1 MTWLRIAIGVLIAAA
16 VGVALVPLAVL
27 VDLKDGGSGW
37 GLCPQ
42 GLDACR
48 SSYFAGF
55 ELLAGLILVL
65 AVVLLLIHLCV
76 KLMRRLERH
85 KAAHAYLTRQRAA
98 VARQQALLTE
108 QQPRRVPTDP
118 ATAPGATP
126 PVIVATPP
134 DRR

>member
-1 MTWLRIAIGVLIAAA
+1 
-16 VGVALVPLAVL
+16 L

-85 KAAHAYLTRQRAA
+85 KAARAYLARQRAA

-118 ATAPGATP
+118 AGAPDGGATP
-126 PVIVATPP
+126 AVAATPP